1 MGLKSLRLEKG
12 WSQEQLATISG
23 LSERTIQRAERGETP
38 SLETQRSLAA
48 SFELSPSRLRDLIQP
63 QQERPDMATPDI
75 TMTDNPKPTT
85 PIVDT
90 APPAMDPPVIGAP
103 IITPALKR
111 VVLAGAIYI
120 VVMTWL
126 ALMQVFAGWDPEI
139 LSPVGIF
146 GAGLVATLAFS
157 TLVGDKP
164 ETAPKDGADGSGR
177 AD

>member
-75 TMTDNPKPTT
+75 TITDSPEPAT
-85 PIVDT
+85 PLAGT
-90 APPAMDPPVIGAP
+90 AQPLIG
-103 IITPALKR
+103 PALKR
-111 VVLAGAIYI
+111 ILIAGAIYI
-120 VVMTWL
+120 VVMSWL

-139 LSPVGIF
+139 LAPVGIV
-146 GAGLVATLAFS
+146 GASLIATLAFA
-157 TLVGDKP
+157 TLGSDKP
-164 ETAPKDGADGSGR
+164 ETAPTDGADGSGR